1 MALGVAGSELHRKV
15 CKGGDFWQ
23 DAAAL
28 LRYNAQNFEGRP
40 LFVCQRCCGDL
51 AD

>member
-23 DAAAL
+23 DAVALQCAEFRRAPAVRLPAL
-28 LRYNAQNFEGRP
+28 LRWSSR
-40 LFVCQRCCGDL
+40 L
-51 AD
+51 